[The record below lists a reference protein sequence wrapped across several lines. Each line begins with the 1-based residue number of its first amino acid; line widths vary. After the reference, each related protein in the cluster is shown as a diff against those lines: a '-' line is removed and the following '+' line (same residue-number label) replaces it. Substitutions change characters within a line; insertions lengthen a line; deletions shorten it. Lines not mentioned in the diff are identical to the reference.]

1 MLVLLGVR
9 LHQGPMN
16 VDVLRPVI
24 ADRIKDKLPGSHVS
38 MKHLDLVWFGDET
51 ALGFRFDDLMV
62 LDDKNRIIVRAGKL
76 ETALAADSLLL
87 LHFDPARLTASD
99 FFAVASVSRQG
110 KYELGYEAHGAPETV
125 GGLEQVLKDLTGP
138 ERLGHPFSFARQ
150 MALRDGQFRLI
161 EADSALD
168 WTAHVATI
176 DFTKRK
182 GRILAH
188 ADLAIAGEGGG
199 KIARLKAAADS
210 VVGLTQSAITADVT
224 QLVPAHV
231 FPSAG
236 VTHYL
241 SLIDAPLNG
250 RATVQ
255 YSVKKGF
262 EYASGDLSAGK
273 GYLRLGDTR
282 QDFDGAQVSATYESA
297 TRTAV
302 FKTFQ
307 LRAHLVDADL
317 HGKVKITPEDPKTKT
332 DFAIAFDF
340 VGPRV
345 TGRLADDF
353 SLQTL
358 TDAHF
363 KGAFTPKL
371 RQLKIETGTGK
382 LNGAPLEAEGM
393 VYTDAQGQLGTD
405 LKARINGRFTKD
417 EVFAFWPE
425 DLSHILR
432 SDLVERIKGGDFAN
446 AKFIFRIKP
455 GEELNNDNLRLDFD
469 FSNAEIATEHRLANA
484 TGLKG
489 HGILLGDSFAMDVT
503 EGHLVEVGLTHGGLT
518 VPTFHH
524 GTTKTHIWLESQGD
538 AVKIVE
544 AVDPITKGDLQKHG
558 LNRDRMG
565 GTATTRVDIT
575 FPTFHEITERSFGLT
590 FDAHIDNAALKQ
602 AALGWD
608 LTGGQLE
615 VKGDLL
621 ANTLNVRGPAS
632 VGPYSGLVTYDTQFT
647 PKTQRVT
654 IDGHFNAAQFGGSPK
669 VPVAITGQF
678 NINDGKG
685 QGKVDAD
692 IFRGDVTWSNEGS
705 DNPERPSQV
714 VVSGVTVARGMMA
727 QGLPIFD
734 HLKPE
739 LPTRISLLRSGEIW
753 SGTIE
758 AEALSGDLAYVQ
770 GERPRLVYKSI
781 ITPAEAKELGYGA
794 LPVFK
799 TPRHLTVNVA
809 LDAQSKEALLK
820 LDDINAVLGWSE
832 QKGSDDVLR
841 RLTMTVQPADW
852 ITMGLPVQFFRPQ
865 KPVPLTALWQQTSDA
880 LKGTVSLLGQDID
893 FEMPTQEAKAAAPA
907 GQPRP
912 DLRVRG
918 VVDDTIMAALGYS
931 QSPVHIAGPLG
942 VVFTLYDTPGMPAAV
957 LNIDASEA
965 QLGIRATDW
974 SKPAGEKADFAV
986 SFDDRGAD
994 QGGVNLSR
1002 IVGSGERVRIDGRA
1016 SFADNGDLEFADFS
1030 SLYLKDF
1037 IDVTFKYYVL
1047 PGQKTNVMAIS
1058 GGQLDLRPWLQN
1070 EATPDAPVSAA
1081 SALPAVVEKAKAS
1094 VTPTHFV
1101 LDLGRLQT
1109 APIGAFS
1116 KLKLDVAW
1124 DGHSQLTG
1132 QGSALTMDGSPVAV
1146 AFQGMPARGKEP
1158 EYTLFNVRTG
1168 DFGDVLRTFS
1178 GVTNVYGGAAVAEGT
1193 YRDGQIDAGVR
1204 GQNTRVK
1211 QIPVLA
1217 QLLTVASMT
1226 GLNDTLTGEGIAFT
1240 DFDFP
1245 VRYRDNVIFVRN
1257 GWAKGKALGLNV
1269 WGTSDLG
1276 SKVYN
1281 LNGTLIPAYRI
1292 NALFGDVKAN
1302 GLGLVGIKYDV
1313 KGGFK
1318 LPQVGV
1324 NPLSIMMP
1332 GFMKVWEND
1341 QRRDAIAPLDLPE
1354 PKDAVNALRQKTADA
1369 LKQ

>member
-16 VDVLRPVI
+16 VDFLRPII

-38 MKHLDLVWFGDET
+38 IKHLDLVWFGDET

-62 LDDKNRIIVRAGKL
+62 LDDKNRIIVRAGKI

-99 FFAVASVSRQG
+99 FFAVASVSKQG
-110 KYELGYEAHGAPETV
+110 KYELGYEAHGAPEAV
-125 GGLEQVLKDLTGP
+125 GGLEQTLKDLTGP

-161 EADSALD
+161 EAGTVLD

-182 GRILAH
+182 GRLRAH

-199 KIARLKAAADS
+199 PVARLKAAADGA
-210 VVGLTQSAITADVT
+210 VGLTQSAITADVA

-250 RATVQ
+250 RASVQ

-262 EYASGDLSAGK
+262 EYASGDFAAGK
-273 GYLRLGDTR
+273 GHLRLGDTP

-297 TRTAV
+297 TRTAI
-302 FKTFQ
+302 FKTFRLQ
-307 LRAHLVDADL
+307 AHLVDAEL
-317 HGKVKITPEDPKTKT
+317 HGKVRITPEDAKAKT
-332 DFAIAFDF
+332 DFAIGFDF
-340 VGPRV
+340 SGPRV

-363 KGAFTPKL
+363 KGAYTPKL
-371 RQLKIETGTGK
+371 RQLKIETGAGR
-382 LNGAPLEAEGM
+382 LNGAPLEVQGL
-393 VYTDAQGQLGTD
+393 VYTDTQGKLGTD

-417 EVFAFWPE
+417 EVFAFWPD

-432 SDLVERIKGGDFAN
+432 DDLIKRIKGGDFAN
-446 AKFIFRIKP
+446 VNFVFRIKP

-503 EGHLVEVGLTHGGLT
+503 EGRLVEVDLTHGGLM

-524 GTTKTHIWLESQGD
+524 GNTQTHIWLESQGE
-538 AVKIVE
+538 AVKVVE
-544 AVDPITKGDLQKHG
+544 AVDPITGGDLQKHG
-558 LNRDRMG
+558 LNKDRMG
-565 GTATTRVDIT
+565 GIATTRVDIT
-575 FPTFHEITERSFGLT
+575 FPTFHEITEHTFGLT
-590 FDAHIDNAALKQ
+590 FDAHINDAALKE

-608 LTGGQLE
+608 LTGGQLD
-615 VKGDLL
+615 VRGDLL
-621 ANTLNVRGPAS
+621 ANTLNVKGPAN
-632 VGPYSGLVTYDTQFT
+632 VGPYSGVVTYDTQFT

-654 IDGHFNAAQFGGSPK
+654 IAGHFNAAQFGGSPK
-669 VPVAITGQF
+669 VPVVITGQF
-678 NINDGKG
+678 NITGGKG
-685 QGKVDAD
+685 QGKVQAD
-692 IFRGDVTWSNEGS
+692 IFRGDVTWSNDGS

-714 VVSGVTVARGMMA
+714 VVSGVTLASGMMA

-739 LPTRISLLRSGEIW
+739 LPTQISLLRSGEIW

-758 AEALSGDLAYVQ
+758 AEALSGDLAYIQ
-770 GERPRLVYKSI
+770 GNSPRLVYKSI

-799 TPRHLTVNVA
+799 IPRHLIVNVA
-809 LDAQSKEALLK
+809 LDSESKEALLK

-852 ITMGLPVQFFRPQ
+852 VSMGLPVQFFRPL
-865 KPVPLTALWQQTSDA
+865 KPVPVTALWRQTSDA
-880 LKGTVSLLGQDID
+880 LKGTVSLLGQEID
-893 FEMPTQEAKAAAPA
+893 FEMPTREAKAAALT
-907 GQPRP
+907 GQPKP

-931 QSPVHIAGPLG
+931 QTPVRIQGPLG
-942 VVFTLYDTPGMPAAV
+942 VVFSLYDAPGQPAAV
-957 LNIDASEA
+957 LNVDASEA

-974 SKPAGEKADFAV
+974 SKPAGEAANFAV
-986 SFDDRGAD
+986 SFDDRGID
-994 QGGVNLSR
+994 EGGVNLSR
-1002 IVGSGERVRIDGRA
+1002 IVGTGERIRIDGRA
-1016 SFADNGDLEFADFS
+1016 SFDDNGDLEFADFS
-1030 SLYLKDF
+1030 NLYLKDF

-1058 GGQLDLRPWLQN
+1058 GAQLDLRPWLQN
-1070 EATPDAPVSAA
+1070 ETSLDAPAA
-1081 SALPAVVEKAKAS
+1081 AGTQPAMVEKAPQS
-1094 VTPTHFV
+1094 TPTHFV

-1109 APIGAFS
+1109 APTGAFS
-1116 KLKLDVAW
+1116 KLRLDVVW
-1124 DGHSQLTG
+1124 DGRSQLTG
-1132 QGSALTMDGSPVAV
+1132 QGTALTMGGSPVAV
-1146 AFQGMPARGKEP
+1146 AFQGVPGRDKAP
-1158 EYTLFNVRTG
+1158 EYTLFNVRTA

-1178 GVTNVYGGAAVAEGT
+1178 GVANVNGGTAVAEGT

-1204 GQNTRVK
+1204 GQNIRVK

-1245 VRYRDNVIFVRN
+1245 VRYRNGVVFVRN

-1269 WGTSDLG
+1269 WGTSDLDR
-1276 SKVYN
+1276 KVYN

-1292 NALFGDVKAN
+1292 NALFGDVKTN

-1324 NPLSIMMP
+1324 NPLSIIMP

-1341 QRRDAIAPLDLPE
+1341 QRKDAIAPLDLPE
-1354 PKDAVNALRQKTADA
+1354 PKDVMASLRQKTAEA

>member
-24 ADRIKDKLPGSHVS
+24 ADRIKDKLPGSHVTI
-38 MKHLDLVWFGDET
+38 KHLYLVWFGGET
-51 ALGFRFDDLMV
+51 ALGFRFDDLMI
-62 LDDKNRIIVRAGKL
+62 LDGKNRIIVRAGKL

-110 KYELGYEAHGAPETV
+110 KYELGYEAHGAPEGV
-125 GGLEQVLKDLTGP
+125 GGLEQILNDLTGP

-161 EADSALD
+161 EADTALD
-168 WTAHVATI
+168 WTAQVGTI
-176 DFTKRK
+176 DFSKRK
-182 GRILAH
+182 GRIRAH
-188 ADLAIAGEGGG
+188 ANLSIAGEGGG
-199 KIARLKAAADS
+199 PVATLNASADGA
-210 VVGLTQSAITADVT
+210 VGLTQSAISADIAR
-224 QLVPAHV
+224 LVPAHV

-273 GYLRLGDTR
+273 GYLRLGDTH
-282 QDFDGAQVSATYESA
+282 QTFDGAQVSATYESA
-297 TRTAV
+297 TRTAI
-302 FKTFQ
+302 FKTFRLQ
-307 LRAHLVDADL
+307 AHLIDADL
-317 HGKVKITPEDPKTKT
+317 HGKVKLTPEDTKTKT

-340 VGPRV
+340 SGPRV

-371 RQLKIETGTGK
+371 RRLNIETGTGR
-382 LNGAPLEAEGM
+382 LNGAQFDSEGS
-393 VYTDAQGQLGTD
+393 VYTDEQGRLGTD

-425 DLSHILR
+425 DLSDILR
-432 SDLVERIKGGDFAN
+432 GDLIERIKGGDFAN
-446 AKFIFRIKP
+446 ANFVFRIKP
-455 GEELNNDNLRLDFD
+455 GEALNNDNLRLDFD
-469 FSNAEIATEHRLANA
+469 FSNAEIAAEHRLANI
-484 TGLKG
+484 TGLRG
-489 HGILLGDSFAMDVT
+489 HGVLLGDSFAMDVT
-503 EGHLVEVGLTHGGLT
+503 EGRLVEVGLTHGGLL
-518 VPTFHH
+518 VPTFHR
-524 GTTKTHIWLESQGD
+524 GDTKTHIWLESQGE
-538 AVKIVE
+538 AVKVIE
-544 AVDPITKGDLQKHG
+544 AVDPITGGDLQKHG
-558 LNRDRMG
+558 LNRERMA
-565 GTATTRVDIT
+565 GTADTRVDIT
-575 FPTFHEITERSFGLT
+575 FPTFHEITERTFGLT
-590 FDAHIDNAALKQ
+590 FDAHVHGAGLKQ

-608 LTGGQLE
+608 MTGAELE

-621 ANTLNVRGPAS
+621 ANTLSARGPAA
-632 VGPYSGLVTYDTQFT
+632 VGPYTGLVTYDTQFT

-654 IDGHFNAAQFGGSPK
+654 INGHFNAAQFGGSPK

-678 NINDGKG
+678 NITGGKG
-685 QGKVDAD
+685 QGKVEAD

-705 DNPERPSQV
+705 DDPERPSHV
-714 VVSGVTVARGMMA
+714 VVDGVTLASGMEA
-727 QGLPIFD
+727 QGLPFFD

-753 SGTIE
+753 AGTID

-770 GERPRLVYKSI
+770 GNSPRLVYKSI
-781 ITPAEAKELGYGA
+781 ITPDEAKELGYGA

-809 LDAQSKEALLK
+809 LDTESKEALIK
-820 LDDINAVLGWSE
+820 LDDMNAVLGWSE
-832 QKGSDDVLR
+832 VKGSDEVLR
-841 RLTMTVQPADW
+841 QLTMTVQPADW
-852 ITMGLPVQFFRPQ
+852 ATMGLPLLFFRPQ
-865 KPVPLTALWQQTSDA
+865 KAIPLTALWQQVPGA
-880 LKGTVSLLGQDID
+880 IKGTVTILDQQID
-893 FEMPTQEAKAAAPA
+893 FEMPTQGAKAAAPA
-907 GQPRP
+907 GQPKP

-918 VVDDTIMAALGYS
+918 VLDDTVMAALGYS
-931 QSPVHIAGPLG
+931 QTPVRIKGVLG
-942 VVFTLYDTPGMPAAV
+942 MVFSLYDTPGFPAAV
-957 LNIDASEA
+957 LNVDASEA
-965 QLGIRATDW
+965 QLDVRATDW

-986 SFDDRGAD
+986 SFDERGD
-994 QGGVNLSR
+994 NRGGVNLSR
-1002 IVGSGERVRIDGRA
+1002 IVGDGDRIRIDGRA

-1030 SLYLKDF
+1030 NLYLKDF

-1058 GGQLDLRPWLQN
+1058 GAQLDLRPWLQN
-1070 EATPDAPVSAA
+1070 EAAPEAPAPA
-1081 SALPAVVEKAKAS
+1081 STLPAVVEKAQGS

-1101 LDLGRLQT
+1101 LDLGHLQT
-1109 APIGAFS
+1109 APVGAFS
-1116 KLKLDVAW
+1116 RLKLDVAW
-1124 DGHSQLTG
+1124 DGRSQLTG

-1146 AFQGMPARGKEP
+1146 AFQGLPARGKDP
-1158 EYTLFNVRTG
+1158 EYTLFNIRTG

-1245 VRYRDNVIFVRN
+1245 VRYRDNVVFVRN

-1269 WGTSDLG
+1269 WGTTDLQHR
-1276 SKVYN
+1276 SYD

-1324 NPLSIMMP
+1324 NPLSIIMP

-1341 QRRDAIAPLDLPE
+1341 QRKDAIAPLDLPE
-1354 PKDAVNALRQKTADA
+1354 PKDAMVGLRQKTADA

>member
-1 MLVLLGVR
+1 MLVLLAVR

-16 VDVLRPVI
+16 VDLLRPVI
-24 ADRIKDKLPGSHVS
+24 ADRIKDKIPGSHVS
-38 MKHLDLVWFGDET
+38 IRHLDLVWFGDET
-51 ALGFRFDDLMV
+51 ALGFRFDDLMI
-62 LDDKNRIIVRAGKL
+62 LDDKNRIILRAGKL

-110 KYELGYEAHGAPETV
+110 KYELGYEAHGAPEAV
-125 GGLEQVLKDLTGP
+125 GGLEQMLKDLTSR
-138 ERLGHPFSFARQ
+138 ERLGHPLSFARQ

-161 EADSALD
+161 EADTALD
-168 WTAHVATI
+168 WTARVATI

-182 GRILAH
+182 GRIRAH
-188 ADLAIAGEGGG
+188 ADLAIAGQGGG
-199 KIARLKAAADS
+199 PVARLTAAADGT
-210 VVGLTQSAITADVT
+210 VGLTESAISADVT
-224 QLVPAHV
+224 QLVPMHV

-250 RATVQ
+250 RASVQ

-273 GYLRLGDTR
+273 GTLRVGAAR
-282 QDFDGAQVSATYESA
+282 QEFDGAQVSATYESA

-302 FKTFQ
+302 FKTFR
-307 LRAHLVDADL
+307 LKAHLVDADL
-317 HGKVKITPEDPKTKT
+317 HGKVKLTPEDAKGKT

-340 VGPRV
+340 SGPRV

-358 TDAHF
+358 TEAHF
-363 KGAFTPKL
+363 KGAYTPKL
-371 RQLKIETGTGK
+371 RQLKIETGAGR
-382 LNGAPLEAEGM
+382 LNGAPLEAEGI
-393 VYTDAQGQLGTD
+393 VYTDSEGKLGTD

-432 SDLVERIKGGDFAN
+432 TDLIERIKGGDFAN
-446 AKFIFRIKP
+446 ANFVFRIKP
-455 GEELNNDNLRLDFD
+455 GEALNNDNLRLDFD

-503 EGHLVEVGLTHGGLT
+503 EGHMVEVGLTHGGLM

-524 GTTKTHIWLESQGD
+524 GNTRTHIWLESQGE

-558 LNRDRMG
+558 LNRNRMA
-565 GTATTRVDIT
+565 GTARTRVDIT
-575 FPTFHEITERSFGLT
+575 FPTFHDINERTFGLT
-590 FDAHIDNAALKQ
+590 FDAHIDSAALKE

-608 LTGGQLE
+608 LTGGQLD

-621 ANTLNVRGPAS
+621 ANTLNVKGPAQ
-632 VGPYSGLVTYDTQFT
+632 VGPFNGVITYDTQFT

-654 IDGHFNAAQFGGSPK
+654 IAGHFNAAQFGGSPK

-678 NINDGKG
+678 NISGGKG
-685 QGKVDAD
+685 QGKVEAG

-705 DNPERPSQV
+705 DDPERPSQV
-714 VVSGVTVARGMMA
+714 VVSGVTLASGMMA

-739 LPTRISLLRSGEIW
+739 LPTRISLLRSGDIW
-753 SGTIE
+753 AGTIE

-770 GERPRLVYKSI
+770 GNSPRLVYKSI

-799 TPRHLTVNVA
+799 LPRHLTVNVA
-809 LDAQSKEALLK
+809 LDALSKEALLK

-832 QKGSDDVLR
+832 VKGSDDVLR

-852 ITMGLPVQFFRPQ
+852 ATMGLPAEFFHPL
-865 KPVPLTALWQQTSDA
+865 KPVPLTALWRQDAEA

-893 FEMPTQEAKAAAPA
+893 FEMPTQEAKANAAP
-907 GQPRP
+907 GHPKP

-918 VVDDTIMAALGYS
+918 VVDDAILAALGYT
-931 QSPVHIAGPLG
+931 QSPVRITGDLG
-942 VVFTLYDTPGMPAAV
+942 AVFSLYDTPGMPAAV
-957 LNIDASEA
+957 LNVDASEA

-974 SKPAGEKADFAV
+974 LKPVGEKADFAV

-1002 IVGSGERVRIDGRA
+1002 IVGTGDRIRIDGRA
-1016 SFADNGDLEFADFS
+1016 SFDDNGDLEFADFS
-1030 SLYLKDF
+1030 NLYLKDF

-1058 GGQLDLRPWLQN
+1058 GAQLDLRPWLQN
-1070 EATPDAPVSAA
+1070 EAAPEAPAA
-1081 SALPAVVEKAKAS
+1081 SSTLPAVVEKAQRS

-1132 QGSALTMDGSPVAV
+1132 QGTALTMDGNPVAV
-1146 AFQGMPARGKEP
+1146 AFQGVPAKGKEP

-1178 GVTNVYGGAAVAEGT
+1178 GVTNVYGGTAMAEGT

-1245 VRYRDNVIFVRN
+1245 VRYRNEVVFVRN

-1269 WGTSDLG
+1269 WGTSDLNR
-1276 SKVYN
+1276 KAYD
-1281 LNGTLIPAYRI
+1281 LNGTIIPAYRI
-1292 NALFGDVKAN
+1292 NALFGDVKTN
-1302 GLGLVGIKYDV
+1302 GLGLLGIKYDV

-1324 NPLSIMMP
+1324 NPLSIIMP

-1341 QRRDAIAPLDLPE
+1341 QRKDAIAPLDLPE